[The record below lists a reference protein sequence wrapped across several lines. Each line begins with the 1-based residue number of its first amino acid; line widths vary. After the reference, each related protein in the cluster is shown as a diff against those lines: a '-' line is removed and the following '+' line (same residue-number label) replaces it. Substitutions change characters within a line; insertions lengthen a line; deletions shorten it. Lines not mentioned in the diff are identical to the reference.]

1 MHRTWSIPC
10 YANRSILDVGLQ
22 ICLQCIQHPN
32 NTREEK
38 EKKIKEQRLKDQGKW
53 EAKEQQEAIVSMERE
68 KRKHKNRGEF
78 ISKEQKK

>member
-38 EKKIKEQRLKDQGKW
+38 EEKTKEQRLKDQGKG
-53 EAKEQQEAIVSMERE
+53 EAKEQQEAIMSMERE
-68 KRKHKNRGEF
+68 KRKHKNRAKF